1 MSQAPRHGAV
11 PSGSPVAGEAARHPA
26 AWRFLLP
33 RDVPG
38 PVALA
43 NLEPITLRNLL
54 RSYPSAVV
62 LGRTVSDLRGL
73 EHAVLWDGRRAPLRP
88 GSLALAVCDDRDG
101 LCGEALDFAM
111 AALGERASIVSSS
124 RPYRFALFPTP
135 EQLRCVV
142 GRGWPLT
149 LDGSP
154 RRWLG
159 YWLASTWMWRYLGR
173 SGLAVRGIRGSV
185 VEHVLRQ
192 VSREVAGP
200 AELRGLIA
208 GRGLGQLTLRVR
220 CSRDDL
226 AVRVATSPESVR
238 RLANHRRVLAQMP
251 ARLGSRQNQLAF
263 PETVASG
270 SADGISW
277 TAERW
282 IRSPALRA
290 SRSFRPADKSWAAL
304 RAIAEELASG
314 AGTGAAG
321 AGWSHAWLSGLDA
334 VAPDL
339 IDEVAHALEPIES
352 ARMPTAW
359 CHGDLWPGN
368 VFLRR
373 PPRPPVVIDWER
385 ARPDAP
391 AGFDAIYAEV
401 CRNVIA
407 RKCSFGEAA
416 AWLATAPSPELAGTR
431 VGGKPYPAW
440 HRHQQHALLL
450 ATVTHYATG
459 ENEGGPADSWTASWG
474 EINVL
479 PIVNVLR
486 AASQP

>member
-1 MSQAPRHGAV
+1 M
-11 PSGSPVAGEAARHPA
+11 PSTRIAAEAARHPA

-33 RDVPG
+33 RH
-38 PVALA
+38 VAGQVVLA
-43 NLEPITLRNLL
+43 NLEPIALRNLL

-62 LGRTVSDLRGL
+62 LGRSLADLRGL
-73 EHAVLWDGRRAPLRP
+73 ERAVLWDGRRAPLRP
-88 GSLALAVCDDRDG
+88 GSIALAVFDDRDRM
-101 LCGEALDFAM
+101 CGQALDFAM
-111 AALGERASIVSSS
+111 AADGERASIVSSS

-135 EQLRCVV
+135 EQLRCVI

-154 RRWLG
+154 RRWAG
-159 YWLASTWMWRYLGR
+159 YWLASTPMWRYLGR
-173 SGLAVRGIRGSV
+173 SGLALRGIRGSV
-185 VEHVLRQ
+185 VEHVLDQ
-192 VSREVAGP
+192 VSGEAGGQ

-220 CSRDDL
+220 CSHGDL
-226 AVRVATSPESVR
+226 AVRVATSQESVR
-238 RLANHRRVLAQMP
+238 RLANHQRVLAQMP

-263 PETVASG
+263 PETLASG
-270 SADGISW
+270 SAEGISW

-290 SRSFRPADKSWAAL
+290 SRSYRPADKSWGAL
-304 RAIAEELASG
+304 RAMADELARG
-314 AGTGAAG
+314 ARTGAAG
-321 AGWSHAWLSGLDA
+321 AGWARAWLSGLDA

-339 IDEVAHALEPIES
+339 VDEVARALEPIES

-368 VFLRR
+368 VFFRR
-373 PPRPPVVIDWER
+373 PPRPPLVIDWER

-391 AGFDAIYAEV
+391 AGFDAVYAEV

-407 RKCSFGEAA
+407 RKSSFGAA
-416 AWLATAPSPELAGTR
+416 AAALATAPSPELAGTE
-431 VGGKPYPAW
+431 VGGRPYLAW
-440 HRHQQHALLL
+440 HRHQQNALLL
-450 ATVTHYATG
+450 ATVVHYATG

-479 PIVNVLR
+479 PIVRVLR
-486 AASQP
+486 AAR